1 MTEATVTIDHLGGL
15 GDGVAETPTGRLHI
29 PFTAP
34 GDRLNQPELGCGVRE
49 LLFGAEGPVFTGRVA
64 SHRVPH
70 RDYGDTTAF
79 TLLCPSRDGPRIFN
93 FGIGG

>member
-1 MTEATVTIDHLGGL
+1 MAMADVIVGA
-15 GDGVAETPTGRLHI
+15 DGVHSR
-29 PFTAP
+29 
-34 GDRLNQPELGCGVRE
+34 VRE